1 MAEFVSGRQLRA
13 KRQAARRQKYGD
25 DYVTGKVKAA
35 RAEMAESERIA
46 EQVDANPFRRF
57 AWDASTVVGTALS
70 PIGDVI
76 DYAMPDAAKEAIAS
90 GVQALSE
97 TEMGQEAIQY
107 AQERP
112 GMMRDLGAAGNLL
125 GLIPG
130 AQAVKGAAN
139 TVARAMPTM
148 LPGFYGGAPGAKG
161 IAAIKGSVGA
171 IPSAI
176 SDAINP
182 KSIAYE
188 RVTGIPQSKGRETGE
203 LGQSDRGPKEISV
216 GSAFTLDSM
225 SRQMRGVPADFIAKG
240 PLGAMDIIDVLPATE
255 SKKIREHLF
264 KRGQNIRVDVPDTV
278 QNRAINH
285 LYSVHGVKPDNTD
298 IKIKNPSGVQKTGRE
313 AVIDGDSKSSPVL
326 RMLSSGDT
334 TKLGTEVDPS
344 LSKREIVTRGVRSAS
359 RQIRGKEPEV
369 KDKSTVD
376 VRVPTFQAWLKKN
389 KKKAVSGTE
398 QRDLLE
404 YFTSNGIKAT
414 KGKGDDPH
422 LYIGSSHHSKAKELG
437 GVNDFIAINP
447 KTGDVYTMLSDGH
460 DLFGVDP
467 IGGRSLVAVLPMQK
481 SNFKRP
487 KGSKHKA
494 TRNVDT
500 GMSDPKMVAK
510 LEKAADDLEKM
521 SGIKRNSD
529 ESPINYNLRVIR
541 EYEAPVK
548 AEDVA
553 KSARRAGMLTAG
565 AQPFIGAPAAAEE
578 ER

>member
-25 DYVTGKVKAA
+25 DYLTGKVKAA

-76 DYAMPDAAKEAIAS
+76 DYAMPDVAKEAIAS
-90 GVQALSE
+90 GVQALAE

-112 GMMRDLGAAGNLL
+112 GMMRDLGAAGNFL

-161 IAAIKGSVGA
+161 IAAVKGSVGA

-225 SRQMRGVPADFIAKG
+225 SRQMRGAPADFIAKG

-285 LYSVHGVKPDNTD
+285 L
-298 IKIKNPSGVQKTGRE
+298 
-313 AVIDGDSKSSPVL
+313 
-326 RMLSSGDT
+326 
-334 TKLGTEVDPS
+334 
-344 LSKREIVTRGVRSAS
+344 
-359 RQIRGKEPEV
+359 
-369 KDKSTVD
+369 
-376 VRVPTFQAWLKKN
+376 
-389 KKKAVSGTE
+389 
-398 QRDLLE
+398 
-404 YFTSNGIKAT
+404 
-414 KGKGDDPH
+414 
-422 LYIGSSHHSKAKELG
+422 
-437 GVNDFIAINP
+437 
-447 KTGDVYTMLSDGH
+447 
-460 DLFGVDP
+460 
-467 IGGRSLVAVLPMQK
+467 
-481 SNFKRP
+481 
-487 KGSKHKA
+487 
-494 TRNVDT
+494 
-500 GMSDPKMVAK
+500 
-510 LEKAADDLEKM
+510 
-521 SGIKRNSD
+521 
-529 ESPINYNLRVIR
+529 
-541 EYEAPVK
+541 
-548 AEDVA
+548 
-553 KSARRAGMLTAG
+553 
-565 AQPFIGAPAAAEE
+565 
-578 ER
+578 